1 MSCLLQCIVA
11 SLARDGPQL
20 DCPVLNITGAL
31 SPQLAATL
39 DLNTRLQPARSTWL
53 KVLDTR
59 DTSRSPFQTVQ
70 VCFSRS

>member
-1 MSCLLQCIVA
+1 MGGCLLQCTVA

-53 KVLDTR
+53 KVPDTAILV
-59 DTSRSPFQTVQ
+59 DQLFKQFKSRS
-70 VCFSRS
+70 